1 MPRLTCNVTGHS
13 YYATVEQIQA
23 KAAAIELPIEQFL
36 KVYISKKAASL
47 LQKGHS
53 INDIRQLLECSDD
66 APELD
71 KDQYEQITSIYMQS
85 NVRRVLSN
93 FTTISS
99 LAVDE
104 SEKSVADYINFLKK
118 NIA

>member
-1 MPRLTCNVTGHS
+1 MPRLTCNITGHS
-13 YYATVEQIQA
+13 YYATIEQIQA
-23 KAAAIELPIEQFL
+23 KAAAVELPIDDFL

-53 INDIRQLLECSDD
+53 INDIRQLLECNEDV
-66 APELD
+66 PELD
-71 KDQYEQITSIYMQS
+71 NSQHDSILSIYMQS